1 MSGRNVKDRV
11 KTHFELLFATV
22 SPPVRL
28 EAVQQLT
35 VETVAEGSVRLQ
47 WRQVPGVRGY
57 RVVWGPFTGQRSSF

>member
-1 MSGRNVKDRV
+1 M
-11 KTHFELLFATV
+11 KTDDLLPVRRREIATV

-35 VETVAEGSVRLQ
+35 VETEAEGSVRLQ

-57 RVVWGPFTGQRSSF
+57 RVVWGPFTGQRSSY